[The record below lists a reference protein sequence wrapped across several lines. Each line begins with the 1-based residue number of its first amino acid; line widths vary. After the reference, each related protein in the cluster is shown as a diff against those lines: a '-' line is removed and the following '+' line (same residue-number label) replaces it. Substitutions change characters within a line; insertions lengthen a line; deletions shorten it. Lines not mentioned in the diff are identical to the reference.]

1 MNYSFLSLDTIQTLV
16 RAVMKIGGGVMM
28 AKGVADESAVE
39 AIGAGLVALVA
50 VLWGVAHRGERLKAE
65 GKRLKWDEKN
75 LGEVQSSECRVQ
87 NGDLKELN
95 MLLIIAVCALGL
107 AGCAGPNAV
116 AFRTEKLLTDTCYG
130 AVVVWNTYYEL
141 ESGKVSGTEAE
152 KLERRNAEVWNASRR
167 FAAAMM
173 VADGIRES
181 AATNN
186 AASNR
191 TALELAL
198 EVSREQSS
206 NVVWLVRSYA
216 K

>member
-1 MNYSFLSLDTIQTLV
+1 V
-16 RAVMKIGGGVMM
+16 
-28 AKGVADESAVE
+28 
-39 AIGAGLVALVA
+39 
-50 VLWGVAHRGERLKAE
+50 WGVAHRGERLKAE
-65 GKRLKWDEKN
+65 GKRLKWDEGNEGEVKSGG

-95 MLLIIAVCALGL
+95 RLLIIAVCAVGL
-107 AGCAGPNAV
+107 TGCAGPNAV

-141 ESGKVSGTEAE
+141 EAGKVSGSEAE

-181 AATNN
+181 AATNS